1 MLNCIFDLFERY
13 QTFIV
18 GIVGFIGVIYTIR
31 TNATLMRNQHEREI
45 NHEQYAIRTA
55 LVEEL
60 KLLSDSYVDRIAM
73 FEESDQK
80 GTAAIPRNV
89 PNDAYL
95 QLIPKIGLLTPKEI
109 KLVMTAYQLVN
120 ELPNR
125 LEFMA
130 VKNDGAIINPAYIN
144 IDNSSYSFAA
154 QLHKNFLGDIKKALS
169 ALNDEIDA

>member
-1 MLNCIFDLFERY
+1 MFERY

-45 NHEQYAIRTA
+45 NHEKLATRTA
-55 LVEEL
+55 LIEEL
-60 KLLSDSYVDRIAM
+60 KLLSDSYIDRIAM
-73 FEESDQK
+73 FEEDAHK
-80 GTAAIPRNV
+80 RTAAIPINV

-95 QLIPKIGLLTPKEI
+95 QLIPNIGLLTPKEI
-109 KLVMTAYQLVN
+109 KLVMTAYQLAN
-120 ELPNR
+120 ELPIR

-130 VKNDGAIINPAYIN
+130 VKNDGAIINPAYIYV
-144 IDNSSYSFAA
+144 DNSHYSLAA